1 MSQADSARI
10 SPGWFMLCSN
20 GLSSGR
26 HAHVVR
32 ADSGFSAAGC
42 IRTSDGGRLSGERL
56 MAQGRD
62 ASDGGS
68 VLGNGEVQ
76 VVLCCRDPL
85 VDVCLVG
92 VVQGDLGVVQGLCGS
107 VHRGN
112 RLLVGSVCH

>member
-1 MSQADSARI
+1 
-10 SPGWFMLCSN
+10 
-20 GLSSGR
+20 
-26 HAHVVR
+26 
-32 ADSGFSAAGC
+32 
-42 IRTSDGGRLSGERL
+42 

-76 VVLCCRDPL
+76 VVLRCRDPL